1 MKQDKVTFNHK
12 KAVNVYIIFEITAS
26 SFNNADPTL
35 KSSLFGAIRLTKNV
49 DNDKYKYYGYG
60 IEFDRR
66 GAF

>member
-26 SFNNADPTL
+26 SFNNVDPTL

-60 IEFDRR
+60 IGFDRR